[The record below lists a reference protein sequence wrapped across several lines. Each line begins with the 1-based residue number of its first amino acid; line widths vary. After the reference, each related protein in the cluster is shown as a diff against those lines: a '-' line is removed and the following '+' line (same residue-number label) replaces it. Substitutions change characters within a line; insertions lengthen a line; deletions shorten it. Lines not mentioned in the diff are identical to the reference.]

1 MWKRFQTLLLLI
13 VSGLLLSMFLTDMCY
28 VMVDAENGSGELVR
42 YSIKFIDKSQFLIFI
57 FTNFALSVITIAYFK
72 VRMMQIRLCIMN
84 SLLLLGFQ
92 IWIVVEYF
100 KLNSVYT
107 FTIFS
112 IFPIIS
118 IILLLL
124 AIKYIGRDE
133 ASAIANVVIDKYSK
147 KNKTIK

>member
-1 MWKRFQTLLLLI
+1 
-13 VSGLLLSMFLTDMCY
+13 
-28 VMVDAENGSGELVR
+28 MVDAENGSGELIK
-42 YSIKFIDKSQFLIFI
+42 YSIKFIDKSQFLIFT
-57 FTNFALSVITIAYFK
+57 FTTFALSVITIAYFK

-107 FTIFS
+107 FTISS
-112 IFPIIS
+112 IFPVIS

-124 AIKYIGRDE
+124 SIKYIGRDE

-147 KNKTIK
+147 KNKTKK

>member
-1 MWKRFQTLLLLI
+1 
-13 VSGLLLSMFLTDMCY
+13 
-28 VMVDAENGSGELVR
+28 MVDAENGSGELVR

-112 IFPIIS
+112 IFPVIS

-124 AIKYIGRDE
+124 AIRYIGRDE

>member
-1 MWKRFQTLLLLI
+1 
-13 VSGLLLSMFLTDMCY
+13 
-28 VMVDAENGSGELVR
+28 MVDAENGSGELVR

-112 IFPIIS
+112 IFPVIS